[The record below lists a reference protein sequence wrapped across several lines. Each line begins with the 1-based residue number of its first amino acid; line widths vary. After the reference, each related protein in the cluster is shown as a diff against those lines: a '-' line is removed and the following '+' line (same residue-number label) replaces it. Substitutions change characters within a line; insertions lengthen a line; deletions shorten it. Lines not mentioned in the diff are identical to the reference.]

1 MKDCEGRERRSS
13 IRFYNKFRRTHHN
26 YTTIEQYSQISD
38 GFYRM
43 YKGTGWEGTTS
54 GIMNADQTKRG
65 RIERRVYGEDEGKP
79 DLQMCRV
86 GKGRVTDVST
96 RCTRVFLVSLFV
108 DKRATGKG
116 RRVTVDQV
124 R

>member
-1 MKDCEGRERRSS
+1 
-13 IRFYNKFRRTHHN
+13 
-26 YTTIEQYSQISD
+26 
-38 GFYRM
+38 
-43 YKGTGWEGTTS
+43 
-54 GIMNADQTKRG
+54 MNADQTKRG
-65 RIERRVYGEDEGKP
+65 RIERRVYGKDEGKP
-79 DLQMCRV
+79 DLQMCRG

-108 DKRATGKG
+108 GKRATGKG